1 MIGLTKTKALR
12 PSSYFWQFCSDH
24 YYHVLMRERSQ
35 SEEGGMSGTSSM
47 CELVNLTIRSGLIFF
62 LSYCSINLYRYKRIL
77 IVSTYNPKISY
88 KAVCDV
94 ERNFNNPSFQFY
106 LELLIRLLH
115 LYTTIRGWKYRQK
128 VDFIIHFQT

>member
-1 MIGLTKTKALR
+1 MRTLLSMIGLTKTNKALR
-12 PSSYFWQFCSDH
+12 PSSYFCQFCSDH
-24 YYHVLMRERSQ
+24 YYHVMMRERSQ
-35 SEEGGMSGTSSM
+35 REKGGEPGTNSV
-47 CELVNLTIRSGLIFF
+47 CEVVNLTIPSGLIFF

-106 LELLIRLLH
+106 LELLIRLFY
-115 LYTTIRGWKYRQK
+115 LYTTIRGWKY
-128 VDFIIHFQT
+128 

>member
-1 MIGLTKTKALR
+1 MRTLLSMIGLTKTKALR
-12 PSSYFWQFCSDH
+12 PSSYFCKFCSDH
-24 YYHVLMRERSQ
+24 YYHVMMRERRQ
-35 SEEGGMSGTSSM
+35 REKEGEPGTSSV
-47 CELVNLTIRSGLIFF
+47 CELVNLIIPSGLIFF

-106 LELLIRLLH
+106 LELLIRLLY
-115 LYTTIRGWKYRQK
+115 LYTTIRGWKY
-128 VDFIIHFQT
+128 